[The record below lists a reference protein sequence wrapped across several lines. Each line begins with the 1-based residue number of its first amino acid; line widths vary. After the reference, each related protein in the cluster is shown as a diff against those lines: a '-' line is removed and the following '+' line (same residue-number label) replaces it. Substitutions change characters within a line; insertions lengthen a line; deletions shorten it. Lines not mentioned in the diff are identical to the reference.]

1 MISLYM
7 ILLPPNWNAEHIAHI
22 IGVCLPDTGMRATAY
37 TPSGFCVLTIL
48 DEGDTT
54 RGLDPDYVYRQ
65 LGIAAQDRVDELV
78 AELTYSAEHNP
89 KFDLDTECLKLE
101 QIGLAKL

>member
-7 ILLPPNWNAEHIAHI
+7 ILLPPNWNAEHVAHI
-22 IGVCLPDTGMRATAY
+22 IGVCIPDCGMRATAY

-54 RGLDPDYVYRQ
+54 RGLDPEYVYRQ
-65 LGIAAQDRVDELV
+65 LSIAAHDRVDEL
-78 AELTYSAEHNP
+78 TYAAEHNP
-89 KFDLDTECLKLE
+89 EFDPDTECLKLE
-101 QIGLAKL
+101 QIGLGKL